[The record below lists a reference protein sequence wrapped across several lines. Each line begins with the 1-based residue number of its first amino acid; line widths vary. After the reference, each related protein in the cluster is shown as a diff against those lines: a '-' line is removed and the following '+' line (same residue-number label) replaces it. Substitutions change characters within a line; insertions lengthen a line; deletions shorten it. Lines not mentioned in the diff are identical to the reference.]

1 MPGTVDDAM
10 GLVDRLG
17 KDTTVAGDEGNG
29 EEIVADID
37 EVTAADVDEV
47 TTAARDTTSR
57 TRPTRGTDDRVA
69 EPEDETKVDG
79 GVVIKE
85 ATTSAEVGIE
95 REVTTTGDEA
105 VVAGK
110 L

>member
-17 KDTTVAGDEGNG
+17 KVTTVAVDEGNA
-29 EEIVADID
+29 EEIAADTD

-47 TTAARDTTSR
+47 TTAAGDTTSR

-69 EPEDETKVDG
+69 EPEDETEVDD
-79 GVVIKE
+79 GVVITKV
-85 ATTSAEVGIE
+85 TTLAVVDIK

-105 VVAGK
+105 VFAGK